1 MGKQMMITT
10 SDFPCKDCK
19 DRAVGCHSICQKYI
33 AAKEKAEQEK
43 KNPKAEFAM
52 DVQIEIYKR
61 DTIRKV
67 QKRRH
72 TRFKRR

>member
-1 MGKQMMITT
+1 MISTT
-10 SDFPCKDCK
+10 VDFPCKDCK

-43 KNPKAEFAM
+43 KNPKAELAL

-61 DTIRKV
+61 DAIRRV
-67 QKRRH
+67 QQRRH

>member
-1 MGKQMMITT
+1 MMSTT
-10 SDFPCKDCK
+10 VRFPCKDCK

-33 AAKEKAEQEK
+33 ATKEMVEQEK
-43 KNPKAEFAM
+43 KNPKAELALY
-52 DVQIEIYKR
+52 VQMELYKM